1 MTNKL
6 KPTSAKAVKTP
17 RGIRNNNPLNVRRY
31 PNSSWVGMKA
41 EQTDEDFLQFTDIV
55 YGYRATLIII
65 ARTYRKRGW
74 NTVESILTHYAP
86 STENNTK
93 AYISAVVPLRT
104 LPPRVILGA
113 LSIATSTVL
122 QTTTALFTAAQTF
135 GRVMPLPRAALLGP
149 KRYPSALAR
158 QVPAISATPA

>member
-55 YGYRATLIII
+55 YGYRAT
-65 ARTYRKRGW
+65 
-74 NTVESILTHYAP
+74 V
-86 STENNTK
+86 
-93 AYISAVVPLRT
+93 
-104 LPPRVILGA
+104 LP
-113 LSIATSTVL
+113 
-122 QTTTALFTAAQTF
+122 
-135 GRVMPLPRAALLGP
+135 
-149 KRYPSALAR
+149 
-158 QVPAISATPA
+158 

>member
-17 RGIRNNNPLNVRRY
+17 RGISNNNPLNVRRY

-93 AYISAVVPLRT
+93 AYISAVVKE
-104 LPPRVILGA
+104 
-113 LSIATSTVL
+113 L
-122 QTTTALFTAAQTF
+122 QTKLGYNF
-135 GRVMPLPRAALLGP
+135 GKHTPLPQPNDGSMKIWVALMAAMQNVECGKGYVIESKIEQAFKLLF
-149 KRYPSALAR
+149 
-158 QVPAISATPA
+158 